1 MGVYIGASIENACKI
16 IFACR
21 DFASVSMPHL
31 TFSAFFDGILGQSSR
46 VSQANWCK
54 PWLVCLGMAGFL
66 CVQGLAF
73 ESGESGASP
82 EAMRVYRPRH
92 IVIDAETTAKGPVEV
107 NLGEMGS
114 AQRIYFT
121 VEIKPVADDEILEE
135 VQVTCSCVG
144 LETQGSEPLLD
155 GKPPFIG
162 YFDTSWTADQVEPAR
177 QILTIQTSRRT
188 IPIPIVVTAL
198 PTGSPEVRKLSE
210 VDIATV
216 SGRLRWEESLPHGAQ
231 VVRLEHDPRWA
242 TIGLD
247 VQTNADRSKLIIT
260 LDPARAVN
268 WFSRSVLEYPHV
280 EQRELHVLYRN
291 AQADESLVAL
301 NLQFLLAYS
310 GHAESLPAKIDFGAL
325 RVGETAT
332 RRLEIRQARSACSDL
347 TGPDSVI
354 IRRLPSKAEESGTAF
369 FELTFDTKKL
379 PAPIHFGF
387 ADGVLR
393 ARLSNGMNKLV
404 PIHYAIFPS
413 HEHE

>member
-1 MGVYIGASIENACKI
+1 
-16 IFACR
+16 
-21 DFASVSMPHL
+21 MPHL
-31 TFSAFFDGILGQSSR
+31 TFSAFFGEILGRSRR
-46 VSQANWCK
+46 VSRANWFK
-54 PWLVCLGMAGFL
+54 PWFCLGMAGFL
-66 CVQGLAF
+66 WVRGLAF
-73 ESGESGASP
+73 GSSGSGGVP
-82 EAMRVYRPRH
+82 EAIGAYRPRH
-92 IVIDAETTAKGPVEV
+92 IVIDAETTPKGPVEV

-144 LETQGSEPLLD
+144 LETQGREPLLD
-155 GKPPFIG
+155 GNPPFLG
-162 YFDTSWTADQVEPAR
+162 HFDTSWTADQVEPAR
-177 QILTIQTSRRT
+177 QILTIRTSHRT
-188 IPIPIVVTAL
+188 IPIQIFVTAL
-198 PTGSPEVRKLSE
+198 PTGSPEVRKHSE
-210 VDIATV
+210 VDV
-216 SGRLRWEESLPHGAQ
+216 STTLGRLHWDESLPHGAQ

-280 EQRELHVLYRN
+280 EQRELYVLYQN
-291 AQADESLVAL
+291 SKADESLVAL
-301 NLQFLLAYS
+301 NLQFLLAHS

-332 RRLEIRQARSACSDL
+332 RRLEIHQARSACSDL

-369 FELTFDTKKL
+369 FELTFDRH
-379 PAPIHFGF
+379 IQGS
-387 ADGVLR
+387 V
-393 ARLSNGMNKLV
+393 
-404 PIHYAIFPS
+404 
-413 HEHE
+413 